1 MIYRE
6 SLSQLEMEPLILD
19 CRHTEIQEITFK
31 PKKIIFFSYK
41 MAKKVEQFA
50 QKDLGVIML
59 RDIKN
64 LKDTVQSN
72 LL

>member
-1 MIYRE
+1 
-6 SLSQLEMEPLILD
+6 
-19 CRHTEIQEITFK
+19 
-31 PKKIIFFSYK
+31 